1 MESKFDKEMNLIFYV
16 AVALTLFL
24 FLALLLAP
32 VILRPSRAARRIL
45 DMVKSTRPDQRN
57 IRLTETVQTRIL
69 SMANVL
75 QGRLGLTDDER
86 IKQQLLSA
94 GVRSSRSMNAYAAS
108 RFISPVLGIICGSLV
123 GSNTLFWA
131 LSLGAVFYLAPDLW
145 LRMKIRAR
153 RERIRKSL
161 PDALDLLVICVEAG
175 LGLDQA
181 MMRVGQELIISH
193 LDLHQE
199 FMQVN
204 LEQLAGKPRLEA
216 WKAAAER
223 TQIPEFSLFVSM
235 LTQADR
241 FGTPIVRAL
250 SRFGDEIRQKRPQRA
265 EEMAAKTKV
274 KILFPLVLFIFPCI
288 FIVLLAPAVLNIA
301 KNMQSLK

>member
-1 MESKFDKEMNLIFYV
+1 MNLIYYIAF
-16 AVALTLFL
+16 ALTFFL
-24 FLALLLAP
+24 LAALLLAP
-32 VILRPSRAARRIL
+32 VILRPSPAARRML
-45 DMVKSTRPDQRN
+45 EMVRSTRPDVRSVGYKERIQR
-57 IRLTETVQTRIL
+57 TIL
-69 SMANVL
+69 ATATAL
-75 QGRLGLTDDER
+75 QARLGLTEDEKV
-86 IKQQLLSA
+86 KQQLLSA
-94 GVRSSRSMNAYAAS
+94 GIKSSRSMNAYAAS
-108 RFISPVLGIICGSLV
+108 RFIGPVIGLVCGSLIR
-123 GSNTLFWA
+123 SNTVFWA
-131 LSLGAVFYLAPDLW
+131 LSLGAVLYLVPDMW
-145 LRMKIRAR
+145 LRMKIKKR

-181 MMRVGQELIISH
+181 MLRVGQELIISH
-193 LDLHQE
+193 PDIHQE

-216 WKAAAER
+216 WKSAAER

-250 SRFGDEIRQKRPQRA
+250 SRFGDEIRLKRRQRA
-265 EEMAAKTKV
+265 EEMAAKTKI

-288 FIVLLAPAVLNIA
+288 FIVLLAPAILNIA
-301 KNMQSLK
+301 KNMQSFK

>member
-1 MESKFDKEMNLIFYV
+1 MSLILYV
-16 AVALTLFL
+16 AVMITVFL
-24 FLALLLAP
+24 FLALMLAP
-32 VILRPSRAARRIL
+32 VILRPSPAARRMME
-45 DMVKSTRPDQRN
+45 MVQSTRPDERSVGNKERVQR
-57 IRLTETVQTRIL
+57 TIL
-69 SMANVL
+69 SMAKDL
-75 QGRLGLTDDER
+75 QSRLGLTEDGR

-94 GVRSSRSMNAYAAS
+94 GLKSSRSISVYSAS
-108 RFISPVLGIICGSLV
+108 RVIGPVIGLICGSLIR
-123 GSNTLFWA
+123 SNTVFWA
-131 LSLGAVFYLAPDLW
+131 LSLGAVFYLVPDMW
-145 LRMKIRAR
+145 LRMKIKKR

-181 MMRVGQELIISH
+181 MLRVGQELIISH
-193 LDLHQE
+193 PDIHQE

-216 WKAAAER
+216 WKSAAER

-250 SRFGDEIRQKRPQRA
+250 SRFGDEIRLKRRQRA
-265 EEMAAKTKV
+265 EEMAAKTKI

-288 FIVLLAPAVLNIA
+288 FIVLLAPAILNIA
-301 KNMQSLK
+301 KNMQSFK

>member
-1 MESKFDKEMNLIFYV
+1 MNLIFYI
-16 AVALTLFL
+16 ALTLTVFL
-24 FLALLLAP
+24 ALALLLAP
-32 VILRPSRAARRIL
+32 AFLRPSPAARRIL
-45 DMVKSTRPDQRN
+45 EMVQSTRPDRREIRN
-57 IRLTETVQTRIL
+57 KERVQETIL
-69 SMANVL
+69 SVAM
-75 QGRLGLTDDER
+75 GLRARFGLAEDEEV
-86 IKQQLLSA
+86 KQQLLSA
-94 GVRSSRSMNAYAAS
+94 GVRSSRGMKAYFAS
-108 RFISPVLGIICGSLV
+108 RLIAPVIGVACGSFIHT
-123 GSNTLFWA
+123 STLFWA
-131 LSLGAVFYLAPDLW
+131 SALGAVFYLVPDSW
-145 LRMKIRAR
+145 LKIKVRKR

-181 MMRVGQELIISH
+181 MLRAGQELTISH
-193 LDLHQE
+193 PDIHQE

-216 WKAAAER
+216 WKSAADR
-223 TQIPEFSLFVSM
+223 TRIPEFALFVSM

-250 SRFGDEIRQKRPQRA
+250 SRFGDEIRLKRRQRA
-265 EEMAAKTKV
+265 EEKAAKTKI

-288 FIVLLAPAVLNIA
+288 FIVLLAPAILNIA

>member
-1 MESKFDKEMNLIFYV
+1 MSVIFYI
-16 AVALTLFL
+16 AVMLTVFL

-32 VILRPSRAARRIL
+32 AILRPSPAARRML
-45 DMVKSTRPDQRN
+45 ELVQSTRPDERSIGNKERAQR
-57 IRLTETVQTRIL
+57 TIL
-69 SMANVL
+69 SMAKLL
-75 QGRLGLTDDER
+75 QARLGLTEDEKT
-86 IKQQLLSA
+86 KQQLLSA
-94 GVRSSRSMNAYAAS
+94 GVRSSRSMTAYAAS
-108 RFISPVLGIICGSLV
+108 RFVGPVIGIVCGSLIHT
-123 GSNTLFWA
+123 NTVFWA
-131 LSLGAVFYLAPDLW
+131 LSLGAVFYLVPDMW
-145 LRMKIRAR
+145 LRTKIKKR
-153 RERIRKSL
+153 RERIRRSL

-181 MMRVGQELIISH
+181 MLRVGQELIISH
-193 LDLHQE
+193 PDIHHE

-204 LEQLAGKPRLEA
+204 FEQLAGKPRLEA
-216 WKAAAER
+216 WKSAAER

-250 SRFGDEIRQKRPQRA
+250 SRFGDEIRMKRRQRA
-265 EEMAAKTKV
+265 EEMAAKTKI

-301 KNMQSLK
+301 KNMQSFK

>member
-1 MESKFDKEMNLIFYV
+1 MSLIFYV
-16 AVALTLFL
+16 AVMLTVFL

-32 VILRPSRAARRIL
+32 VLLRPSPAARRML
-45 DMVKSTRPDQRN
+45 EMVQSTRPDERSVGDKERVQR
-57 IRLTETVQTRIL
+57 VIL
-69 SMANVL
+69 SMAKAL
-75 QGRLGLTDDER
+75 QSRLGLAEDER

-94 GVRSSRSMNAYAAS
+94 GLKSSRSMSLYSAS
-108 RFISPVLGIICGSLV
+108 RFVGPMIGLACGSLIR
-123 GSNTLFWA
+123 SNTVFWA
-131 LSLGAVFYLAPDLW
+131 LSLAAVFYLLPDMW
-145 LRMKIRAR
+145 LRMKTKKR

-181 MMRVGQELIISH
+181 MLRVGQELIISH
-193 LDLHQE
+193 PDIHEE

-216 WKAAAER
+216 WKSAAER

-250 SRFGDEIRQKRPQRA
+250 SRFGDEIRLKRRQRA

-288 FIVLLAPAVLNIA
+288 FIVLLAPAILNIA
-301 KNMQSLK
+301 KNMQSFK

>member
-1 MESKFDKEMNLIFYV
+1 MVLSQLFYF
-16 AVALTLFL
+16 ALTLTVFL
-24 FLALLLAP
+24 VISLLVAP
-32 VILRPSRAARRIL
+32 VILRPSHAARRML
-45 DMVKSTRPDQRN
+45 EAVQSKRPDERSVGQKE
-57 IRLTETVQTRIL
+57 RLQAKIL
-69 SMANVL
+69 SIAKGL
-75 QGRLGLTDDER
+75 QARVGLAEDEKLKEQMRSAGLT
-86 IKQQLLSA
+86 ST
-94 GVRSSRSMNAYAAS
+94 GSMNAYLAS
-108 RFISPVLGIICGSLV
+108 RMIGPFTGGLCGSLIH
-123 GSNTLFWA
+123 SNTLFWA
-131 LSLGAVFYLAPDLW
+131 LSLGAIGYLAPDMW
-145 LRMKIRAR
+145 LKIKTAKR

-181 MMRVGQELIISH
+181 MLRVGQELVISH
-193 LDLHQE
+193 PDIQQE

-216 WKAAAER
+216 WKSAADR
-223 TQIPEFSLFVSM
+223 TKVPEFALFVSM

-250 SRFGDEIRQKRPQRA
+250 SRFGDEIRLKRRQRA
-265 EEMAAKTKV
+265 EEKAAKTKI

-301 KNMQSLK
+301 KNMQSFK

>member
-1 MESKFDKEMNLIFYV
+1 MDIVVNSAIM
-16 AVALTLFL
+16 LTVFL
-24 FLALLLAP
+24 VLALLLAP
-32 VILRPSRAARRIL
+32 VMLKPSPAARRIMEL
-45 DMVKSTRPDQRN
+45 VQSNRPDRRYVGSKE
-57 IRLTETVQTRIL
+57 RLQEKIL
-69 SMANVL
+69 SMAN
-75 QGRLGLTDDER
+75 RLRIGFGLAEDER
-86 IKQQLLSA
+86 VKEQLLS
-94 GVRSSRSMNAYAAS
+94 GGIRSSRGMNIYFAS
-108 RFISPVLGIICGSLV
+108 RVLGPVIGLVCGSLIHA
-123 GSNTLFWA
+123 NTVFWA
-131 LSLGAVFYLAPDLW
+131 LSLGAVFYLVPDMW
-145 LRMKIRAR
+145 LKFRIRKR

-181 MMRVGQELIISH
+181 MLRVGQELNISH
-193 LDLHQE
+193 PDIHHE

-216 WKAAAER
+216 WKSAAER

-250 SRFGDEIRQKRPQRA
+250 SRFGDEIRLKRRQRA
-265 EEMAAKTKV
+265 EEMAAKAKI

-301 KNMQSLK
+301 RGMQSAK

>member
-1 MESKFDKEMNLIFYV
+1 MSLILYV
-16 AVALTLFL
+16 AVMITVFL
-24 FLALLLAP
+24 FLALMLAP
-32 VILRPSRAARRIL
+32 VILRPSPAARRMME
-45 DMVKSTRPDQRN
+45 MVQSTRPDERSVGYKERVQR
-57 IRLTETVQTRIL
+57 TIL
-69 SMANVL
+69 SMAKDL
-75 QGRLGLTDDER
+75 QSRLGLTQDGR

-94 GVRSSRSMNAYAAS
+94 GLKSSRSISVYSAS
-108 RFISPVLGIICGSLV
+108 RVIGPVIGLICGSLIR
-123 GSNTLFWA
+123 SNTVFWA
-131 LSLGAVFYLAPDLW
+131 LSLGAVFYLVPDMW
-145 LRMKIRAR
+145 LRMKIKKR

-181 MMRVGQELIISH
+181 MLRVGQELIISH
-193 LDLHQE
+193 PDIHQE

-216 WKAAAER
+216 WKSAAER

-250 SRFGDEIRQKRPQRA
+250 SRFGDEIRLKRRQRA
-265 EEMAAKTKV
+265 EEMAAKTKI

-288 FIVLLAPAVLNIA
+288 FIVLLAPAILNIA
-301 KNMQSLK
+301 KNMQSFK

>member
-1 MESKFDKEMNLIFYV
+1 MDIVFYI
-16 AVALTLFL
+16 AIMLTAFL
-24 FLALLLAP
+24 VLALLLAP
-32 VILRPSRAARRIL
+32 VMLKPSPAARRIMEL
-45 DMVKSTRPDQRN
+45 VQSNRPDQRYVGGKE
-57 IRLTETVQTRIL
+57 RLQEKIL
-69 SMANVL
+69 FMANRLRV
-75 QGRLGLTDDER
+75 GLGLAEDE
-86 IKQQLLSA
+86 KVKQLLLTG
-94 GVRSSRSMNAYAAS
+94 GVRTSRGMNIYFAS
-108 RFISPVLGIICGSLV
+108 RVLGPVIGLVCGSLIHT
-123 GSNTLFWA
+123 NTAFWA
-131 LSLGAVFYLAPDLW
+131 LSLGAVFYLVPDMW
-145 LRMKIRAR
+145 LKIRIRKR

-181 MMRVGQELIISH
+181 MLRVGQELNISH
-193 LDLHQE
+193 PDIHHE

-216 WKAAAER
+216 WKSAAER

-250 SRFGDEIRQKRPQRA
+250 SRFGDEIRLKRRQRA
-265 EEMAAKTKV
+265 EEMAAKAKI
-274 KILFPLVLFIFPCI
+274 KILFPLVLFIFPCM

-301 KNMQSLK
+301 RNMQSAK